1 MGPGSSQSFRL
12 LFLLIFVT
20 FAALVA
26 TVVVTNATR
35 FALKDQEILVRD
47 LWAEWNGLVSEA
59 KSLDLPRR
67 PLAQSFANFQGRL
80 QTFRTHLRSVLR
92 TGGFLEDP
100 RVRTGVNHFYDGLD
114 YGVDLMAD
122 IEGWVLRLGKVAD
135 LASHSLRDLVPGG
148 QVKGPSALLASWTED
163 RLDDL
168 DEFFDQ
174 SLALM
179 KDSLND
185 LLNTS
190 LKEAAQRAFVV
201 SGGLSVGLI
210 LVLVVL
216 LLRLR
221 QLNLALHRQSV
232 NLEQKVLQRT
242 EHLTRALEDLER
254 TQNRLVVT
262 AKLAVLGDL
271 AAGVAHEVN
280 TPLGAISSAGRTLDQ
295 LLGDDLAPSLG
306 QLAGLEP
313 GLRDRFFVLLGR
325 SLSRVGDLRIP
336 DRNRNRAFLQR
347 LKDLGVEDPEVQGDL
362 WTDSGLWDEEGLW
375 TALAPLEGTT
385 EVLALVCRFAVL
397 KRMVG
402 VVGLSAVKLDHVTS
416 ALRNYLEGGA
426 AEAETEFGLRT
437 EWESVLVLLASRLGK
452 GITVSLEIPGD
463 IVVRGM
469 RQRLSQVWINLAS
482 NAIQAMGTQGLL
494 RISADRAD
502 PLVRIRVEDNG
513 PGVPEDLQRRIFEPF
528 FTTKGAGGGLGLGL
542 DICRK
547 IVELH
552 GGQLSFQSRPGA
564 TVFQIDLPL
573 APEPRP

>member
-1 MGPGSSQSFRL
+1 MGLGSSQSFRL
-12 LFLLIFVT
+12 LFLLIFLT

-26 TVVVTNATR
+26 TVVVTNTTR

-67 PLAQSFANFQGRL
+67 PLAQSFGTFQSRL
-80 QTFRTHLRSVLR
+80 ETFRTHLRSVSR
-92 TGGFLEDP
+92 NAGFLEDP
-100 RVRTGVNHFYDGLD
+100 RVRTGVNHFYDGLG
-114 YGVDLMAD
+114 YGVGLMAD
-122 IEGWVLRLGKVAD
+122 IDGWVLRLGQVAD
-135 LASHSLRDLVPGG
+135 LGAHSLRDLVPGG

-174 SLALM
+174 SLASM
-179 KDSLND
+179 KDGLND

-201 SGGLSVGLI
+201 SGVLSLALI

-221 QLNLALHRQSV
+221 GLNLELHRQSI
-232 NLEQKVLQRT
+232 NLEQMVLQRT
-242 EHLTRALEDLER
+242 GHLTRALEDLER
-254 TQNRLVVT
+254 TQNRLVVS

-280 TPLGAISSAGRTLDQ
+280 TPLGAISSAGRTLDR
-295 LLGDDLAPSLG
+295 LLGDDLAPSLAR
-306 QLAGLEP
+306 LADLGSD
-313 GLRDRFFVLLGR
+313 LRNRFFLLLDR
-325 SLSRVGDLRIP
+325 SLSHGADLGIP
-336 DRNRNRAFLQR
+336 DRLRHRAFLQR
-347 LKDLGVEDPEVQGDL
+347 LRDLGVEDPEDQGDL
-362 WTDSGLWDEEGLW
+362 WTDAGLWGEEDLW
-375 TALAPLEGTT
+375 ISLAPREGTK
-385 EVLALVCRFAVL
+385 EVLALVCRFSVL

-402 VVGLSAVKLDHVTS
+402 VVGLSAIKLDHVTS

-426 AEAETEFGLRT
+426 AEAETEFSLRA
-437 EWESVLVLLASRLGK
+437 EWELVLVLLASRLGK
-452 GITVSLEIPGD
+452 GISVSLEVPGD

-469 RQRLSQVWINLAS
+469 RQRLSQVWINLTS
-482 NAIQAMGTQGLL
+482 NAVQAMGTQGQL
-494 RISADRAD
+494 RIAAHRDGRF
-502 PLVRIRVEDNG
+502 VRIGVEDNG
-513 PGVPEDLQRRIFEPF
+513 PGVPQELQGRIFEPF
-528 FTTKGAGGGLGLGL
+528 FTTKGSGGGLGLGL

-552 GGQLSFQSRPGA
+552 GGQLSFTSQPGK
-564 TVFQIDLPL
+564 TVFRIDLPL
-573 APEPRP
+573 APGVPE